1 MFRIAKGAKDL
12 RAAARLVNEQY
23 ARRDYGA
30 DHVIPGGATFIAE
43 QDGQVVGT
51 VTLVVKDAKVCE
63 LVRLASTARSTEILA
78 GLFALAFQHGT
89 ATTACSELRIEVN
102 PRHVGFYQSAL
113 GFKPV
118 GPEYVNAEVGAP
130 AQMMRID
137 VATIGRLIAERPSR
151 TLYAHFPQASLA
163 ARAAA

>member
-1 MFRIAKGAKDL
+1 MFRIATSAEDL
-12 RAAARLVNEQY
+12 RVAARLVNEQY

-43 QDGQVVGT
+43 QDSQVVGT

-102 PRHVGFYQSAL
+102 PRHVGFYRAAL
-113 GFKPV
+113 GFEPV
-118 GPEYVNAEVGAP
+118 GPEYVYAEVSAP
-130 AQMMRID
+130 AQMMRIE
-137 VATIGRLIAERPSR
+137 VAAVRRLVAERPRRS
-151 TLYAHFPQASLA
+151 LYAQFPVEALA
-163 ARAAA
+163 ALAA

>member
-1 MFRIAKGAKDL
+1 MFRIAKSAEDL

-43 QDGQVVGT
+43 QDGQIVST
-51 VTLVVKDAKVCE
+51 VTLVAKDAKVCE

-78 GLFALAFQHGT
+78 SLFALAFQHGT

-102 PRHVGFYQSAL
+102 PRHVGFYRQAL
-113 GFKPV
+113 GFEPV
-118 GPEYVNAEVGAP
+118 GPEYVYAEVSAP
-130 AQMMRID
+130 AQMMRIE
-137 VATIGRLIAERPSR
+137 VATIRRLVAERPRR
-151 TLYAHFPQASLA
+151 TLYALFPRKAALA
-163 ARAAA
+163 A

>member
-1 MFRIAKGAKDL
+1 MFRIATSAKDL

-102 PRHVGFYQSAL
+102 PRHVGFYRAAL
-113 GFKPV
+113 GFEPV
-118 GPEYVNAEVGAP
+118 GSQYVNGEVGAP
-130 AQMMRID
+130 AQMMRVE
-137 VATIGRLIAERPSR
+137 VAKVRRLVAERPRRS
-151 TLYAHFPQASLA
+151 LYTDFPA
-163 ARAAA
+163 AMNETRAA